1 MTHKEQEEPGNKPVS
16 DYYPVKINFPPVV
29 LTPWVKSVIDKIHAD
44 CIVFEIAN
52 ALLTAPVDLERSLWH
67 FTRTGGV
74 YSKGLLTV
82 ECEDEFVDLERHF
95 NINGIELEE
104 GKKLHFAVLY
114 KALPDGDYGYVISF
128 PEEGEVENSIDLL
141 PVNNKVGS

>member
-1 MTHKEQEEPGNKPVS
+1 MIHKEQEEPGNKPVS

-29 LTPWVKSVIDKIHAD
+29 LTPWVKSVIDKTHAD

-74 YSKGLLTV
+74 DSKGLLTV

-128 PEEGEVENSIDLL
+128 PEEGEIDNSIDLL